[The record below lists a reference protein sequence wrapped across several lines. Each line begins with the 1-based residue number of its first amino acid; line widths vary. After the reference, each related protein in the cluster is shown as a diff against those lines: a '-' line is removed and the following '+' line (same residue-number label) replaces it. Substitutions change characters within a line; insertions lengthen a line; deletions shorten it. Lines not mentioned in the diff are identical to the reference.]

1 MKRAE
6 SKAETRK
13 LVSAYIATLR
23 PPIRGVVSA
32 LRRLVHEVAPEAK
45 ETLKWGIPTY
55 SLERIVCYILPTKG
69 HVTLGFYRGADL
81 SDPHG
86 LLVGEGKKLRHVK
99 ISKVKDTRNRA
110 LKRLVREAFKLNA
123 R

>member
-1 MKRAE
+1 M
-6 SKAETRK
+6 
-13 LVSAYIATLR
+13 
-23 PPIRGVVSA
+23 
-32 LRRLVHEVAPEAK
+32 
-45 ETLKWGIPTY
+45 PTY

-110 LKRLVREAFKLNA
+110 LKRLVREAFKLNP